1 VERNLGWLLVAA
13 RLLVAIVFLLN
24 GFGII
29 DQTIPARE
37 MVERGVAAGIVPVAM
52 FAGRTLEIVAGF
64 GLAFGIF
71 PRWCAAALFA
81 FLVPATFVSH
91 SFCLAAGTP
100 RFQGQLINFCKN
112 MAIWGGL
119 LFIAGTRNQP
129 SLLPRNRVRS
139 ESSP

>member
-1 VERNLGWLLVAA
+1 VERYFRWLLVAA
-13 RLLVAIVFLLN
+13 RLLVAVVFLLN

-37 MVERGVAAGIVPVAM
+37 MLERGVPAGIVPLAM

-91 SFCLAAGTP
+91 SFWLAAGTSQ
-100 RFQGQLINFCKN
+100 FQGQLINFCKN
-112 MAIWGGL
+112 LAIWGGL
-119 LFIAGTRNQP
+119 VFIAGTTNQS
-129 SLLPRNRVRS
+129 SLLPRKKNTV
-139 ESSP
+139 